1 MKYPAQNEKIIV
13 LTERS
18 GRDSN
23 PFINPYYSDTY
34 ELTENSMSSK
44 FLDFYPLRVL
54 INPL

>member
-13 LTERS
+13 LTKRS

-23 PFINPYYSDTY
+23 PFINPYGSDTY

-44 FLDFYPLRVL
+44 FVDFYPLRVL